1 MESDSILPQLL
12 LQLVLIAVNALFAAT
27 EIAVISLN
35 ETKVRRMAEGGDR
48 KAAKMLRMVTEPTGF
63 LSTIQICIT
72 LAGFLGSAFA
82 ADNFSDKL
90 VNWLINDCGVSGV
103 SPSALDTISVI
114 IITLVLSYFTLVLGE
129 LVPKRIAM
137 KRPEGI
143 ARAVSGLMIGMTTVL
158 RPAIWLLTVS
168 TNGVLRLCGIDP
180 KDNAEE
186 VSEEEIIMMLD
197 EGEEAGSIE
206 SGEKELIKNVFS
218 LNDTTAEDVMVHRSQ
233 VAFLK
238 RDDAR
243 TTLLNEIAE
252 SGYSRFPVYGENI
265 DDIVGILYAKT
276 YLTAQSRGER
286 CEMKDFLMPPRFVH
300 ASTHINRI
308 LLDMQREHAHM
319 AVVVDQY
326 GGTKGI
332 VTLEDIIEELVDD
345 YGGVIGII
353 TLEDILEELVGE
365 IWDES
370 DEVIENI
377 RERPDGSYDINGS
390 TRLSD
395 MCESVGCSIDSN
407 ADTVGGWVT
416 ETLGGIP
423 ASGESF
429 ECSGML
435 VTVEATDERRV
446 LEVNVN
452 VSILR
457 EDS

>member
-90 VNWLINDCGVSGV
+90 VNWLINDCEVSGV

-137 KRPEGI
+137 KRSESI
-143 ARAVSGLMIGMTTVL
+143 ARAVSGLMIAMTAAL
-158 RPAIWLLTVS
+158 RPVIWLLTVS

-180 KDNAEE
+180 EDNAEE

-233 VAFLK
+233 VTFLR

-319 AVVVDQY
+319 AVVVD
-326 GGTKGI
+326 
-332 VTLEDIIEELVDD
+332 D

-377 RERPDGSYDINGS
+377 RERSDGSYDINGS

-395 MCESVGCSIDSN
+395 MCESIGCSIDSE

-416 ETLGGIP
+416 EMLGGIP
-423 ASGESF
+423 ESGESF
-429 ECSGML
+429 ECGGML

-452 VSILR
+452 VNILR
-457 EDS
+457 EDA

>member
-90 VNWLINDCGVSGV
+90 VNLLINDCEVSGV

-137 KRPEGI
+137 KRSESI
-143 ARAVSGLMIGMTTVL
+143 ARAVSGLMIAMTAAL
-158 RPAIWLLTVS
+158 RPIIWLLTVS

-180 KDNAEE
+180 EDNAGE

-286 CEMKDFLMPPRFVH
+286 CEMNDFLMPPRFVH

-319 AVVVDQY
+319 AVV
-326 GGTKGI
+326 
-332 VTLEDIIEELVDD
+332 VDD

-377 RERPDGSYDINGS
+377 KERSDGSYDINGS

-395 MCESVGCSIDSN
+395 MCESIGCSIDSE

-416 ETLGGIP
+416 EMLGGIP
-423 ASGESF
+423 ESGESF
-429 ECSGML
+429 ECGGMH
-435 VTVEATDERRV
+435 VTVESTDKRRV
-446 LEVNVN
+446 LKVNVN
-452 VSILR
+452 VNILR
-457 EDS
+457 EDA

>member
-137 KRPEGI
+137 KRSESI
-143 ARAVSGLMIGMTTVL
+143 ARTVSGLMIGMTTVL
-158 RPAIWLLTVS
+158 RPIIWLLTVS

-180 KDNAEE
+180 EDNAEE

-319 AVVVDQY
+319 AVVVD
-326 GGTKGI
+326 
-332 VTLEDIIEELVDD
+332 D

-377 RERPDGSYDINGS
+377 RERSDGSYDINGS

-395 MCESVGCSIDSN
+395 MCESIGCSIDSE

-416 ETLGGIP
+416 EMLGGIP

-429 ECSGML
+429 ECGGML

>member
-137 KRPEGI
+137 KRSESI
-143 ARAVSGLMIGMTTVL
+143 ARAVSGLMIAMTAAL
-158 RPAIWLLTVS
+158 RPIIWLLTVS

-180 KDNAEE
+180 EDNAEE

-319 AVVVDQY
+319 AVVVD
-326 GGTKGI
+326 
-332 VTLEDIIEELVDD
+332 D

-377 RERPDGSYDINGS
+377 RERSDGSYDINGS

-395 MCESVGCSIDSN
+395 MCESIGCSIDSN

-416 ETLGGIP
+416 EMLGGIP
-423 ASGESF
+423 ESGESF
-429 ECSGML
+429 ECGGMH
-435 VTVEATDERRV
+435 VTVESTDKRRV
-446 LEVNVN
+446 LKVNVN
-452 VSILR
+452 VNILR
-457 EDS
+457 EDA

>member
-137 KRPEGI
+137 KRSESI
-143 ARAVSGLMIGMTTVL
+143 ARAVSGLMIGMTAAL
-158 RPAIWLLTVS
+158 RPIIWLLTVS

-180 KDNAEE
+180 EDNAEE

-319 AVVVDQY
+319 AVVVD
-326 GGTKGI
+326 
-332 VTLEDIIEELVDD
+332 D

-377 RERPDGSYDINGS
+377 RERSDGSYDINGS

-395 MCESVGCSIDSN
+395 MCESVGCSIDSE

-416 ETLGGIP
+416 EMLGGIP
-423 ASGESF
+423 ESGESF
-429 ECSGML
+429 ECGGMH
-435 VTVEATDERRV
+435 VTVESTDKRRV
-446 LEVNVN
+446 LKVNVN
-452 VSILR
+452 VNIFR
-457 EDS
+457 EDA

>member
-90 VNWLINDCGVSGV
+90 VNWLINDCEVSGV

-158 RPAIWLLTVS
+158 RPVIWLLTVS

-319 AVVVDQY
+319 AVVVD
-326 GGTKGI
+326 
-332 VTLEDIIEELVDD
+332 D

-423 ASGESF
+423 VSGESF
-429 ECSGML
+429 ECGGML

>member
-90 VNWLINDCGVSGV
+90 VNWLINDCEVSGV

-137 KRPEGI
+137 KRSESI
-143 ARAVSGLMIGMTTVL
+143 ARTVSGLMIGMTTVL
-158 RPAIWLLTVS
+158 RPIIWLLTVS

-180 KDNAEE
+180 EDNAEE

-319 AVVVDQY
+319 AVVVD
-326 GGTKGI
+326 
-332 VTLEDIIEELVDD
+332 D

-377 RERPDGSYDINGS
+377 RERSDGSYDINGS

-395 MCESVGCSIDSN
+395 MCESIGCSIDSN

-416 ETLGGIP
+416 EMLGGIP
-423 ASGESF
+423 ESGESF
-429 ECSGML
+429 ECGGMH
-435 VTVEATDERRV
+435 VTVESTDERRV
-446 LEVNVN
+446 LKVNVN
-452 VSILR
+452 VNILR
-457 EDS
+457 EDA

>member
-143 ARAVSGLMIGMTTVL
+143 ARAVSGLMIGITTVL

-319 AVVVDQY
+319 AVVVD
-326 GGTKGI
+326 
-332 VTLEDIIEELVDD
+332 D

>member
-90 VNWLINDCGVSGV
+90 VNWLINDCEVSGV

-137 KRPEGI
+137 KRSESI
-143 ARAVSGLMIGMTTVL
+143 ARTVSGLMIAMTAAL
-158 RPAIWLLTVS
+158 RPIIWLLTVS

-180 KDNAEE
+180 EDNAEE

-238 RDDAR
+238 RNDAR

-319 AVVVDQY
+319 AVVVD
-326 GGTKGI
+326 
-332 VTLEDIIEELVDD
+332 D

-377 RERPDGSYDINGS
+377 RERSDGSYDINGS

-395 MCESVGCSIDSN
+395 MCESIGCSIDSE

-416 ETLGGIP
+416 EMLGGIP
-423 ASGESF
+423 ESGESF
-429 ECSGML
+429 ECGGMH
-435 VTVEATDERRV
+435 VTVESTDERRV
-446 LEVNVN
+446 LKVNVN
-452 VSILR
+452 VNILR
-457 EDS
+457 EDA

>member
-90 VNWLINDCGVSGV
+90 VNWLINDCEVSGV

-137 KRPEGI
+137 KRSESI
-143 ARAVSGLMIGMTTVL
+143 TRAVSGLMIAMTAAL
-158 RPAIWLLTVS
+158 RPIIWLLTVS

-180 KDNAEE
+180 EDNAEE

-319 AVVVDQY
+319 AVVVD
-326 GGTKGI
+326 
-332 VTLEDIIEELVDD
+332 D

-377 RERPDGSYDINGS
+377 RERSDGSYDINGS

-395 MCESVGCSIDSN
+395 MCESIGCSIDSE

-416 ETLGGIP
+416 EMLGGIP
-423 ASGESF
+423 ESGESF
-429 ECSGML
+429 ECGGML

>member
-90 VNWLINDCGVSGV
+90 VNWLINDCEVSGV

-137 KRPEGI
+137 KRSESI
-143 ARAVSGLMIGMTTVL
+143 ARTVSGLMIAMTAAL
-158 RPAIWLLTVS
+158 RPIIWLLTVS

-180 KDNAEE
+180 EDNAEE

-233 VAFLK
+233 VTFLR
-238 RDDAR
+238 RDDTRDA
-243 TTLLNEIAE
+243 LLNKIAE

-319 AVVVDQY
+319 AVVVD
-326 GGTKGI
+326 
-332 VTLEDIIEELVDD
+332 D

-377 RERPDGSYDINGS
+377 RERSDGSYDINGS

-416 ETLGGIP
+416 EMLGGIP
-423 ASGESF
+423 ESGESF
-429 ECSGML
+429 ECGGMHI
-435 VTVEATDERRV
+435 TVESTDKRRV
-446 LEVNVN
+446 LKVNVN
-452 VSILR
+452 VNILR
-457 EDS
+457 EDA

>member
-137 KRPEGI
+137 KRSESI
-143 ARAVSGLMIGMTTVL
+143 ARAVSGLMIAMTAAL
-158 RPAIWLLTVS
+158 RPIIWLLTVS

-319 AVVVDQY
+319 AVVVD
-326 GGTKGI
+326 
-332 VTLEDIIEELVDD
+332 D

-377 RERPDGSYDINGS
+377 RERSDGSYDINGS

-395 MCESVGCSIDSN
+395 MCESIGCSIDSE

-416 ETLGGIP
+416 EMLGGIP
-423 ASGESF
+423 ESGESF
-429 ECSGML
+429 ECGGMH

>member
-90 VNWLINDCGVSGV
+90 VNWLINDCEVSGV

-137 KRPEGI
+137 KRSESI
-143 ARAVSGLMIGMTTVL
+143 ARAVSGLMIAMTAAL
-158 RPAIWLLTVS
+158 RPIIWLLTVS

-180 KDNAEE
+180 EDNAEE

-319 AVVVDQY
+319 AVVVD
-326 GGTKGI
+326 
-332 VTLEDIIEELVDD
+332 D

>member
-27 EIAVISLN
+27 EIAFISLN

-90 VNWLINDCGVSGV
+90 VNWLINDCEVSGV

-158 RPAIWLLTVS
+158 RPVIWLLTVS

-319 AVVVDQY
+319 AVVVD
-326 GGTKGI
+326 
-332 VTLEDIIEELVDD
+332 D

>member
-90 VNWLINDCGVSGV
+90 VNWLINDCEVSGV

-137 KRPEGI
+137 KRSESI
-143 ARAVSGLMIGMTTVL
+143 ARAVSGLMIAMTAVL
-158 RPAIWLLTVS
+158 RPIIWLLTVS

-180 KDNAEE
+180 EDNAEE

-319 AVVVDQY
+319 AVVVD
-326 GGTKGI
+326 
-332 VTLEDIIEELVDD
+332 D

-377 RERPDGSYDINGS
+377 RERSDGSYDINGS

-395 MCESVGCSIDSN
+395 MCESIGCSIDSE
-407 ADTVGGWVT
+407 ADTVGGWVM
-416 ETLGGIP
+416 EMLGGIP
-423 ASGESF
+423 ESGESF
-429 ECSGML
+429 ECGGMH
-435 VTVEATDERRV
+435 VTVESTDERRV
-446 LEVNVN
+446 LKVNVN
-452 VSILR
+452 VNILR
-457 EDS
+457 EDA

>member
-90 VNWLINDCGVSGV
+90 VNWLINDCEVSGV

-180 KDNAEE
+180 EDNAEE

-319 AVVVDQY
+319 AVVVD
-326 GGTKGI
+326 
-332 VTLEDIIEELVDD
+332 D

-377 RERPDGSYDINGS
+377 RERSDGSYDINGS

-395 MCESVGCSIDSN
+395 MCESIGCSIDSE

-416 ETLGGIP
+416 EMLGGIP
-423 ASGESF
+423 ESGESF
-429 ECSGML
+429 ECGGMH
-435 VTVEATDERRV
+435 VTVESTDERRV
-446 LEVNVN
+446 LKVNVN
-452 VSILR
+452 VNILR
-457 EDS
+457 EDA

>member
-90 VNWLINDCGVSGV
+90 VNWLINDCEVSGV

-137 KRPEGI
+137 KRSESI
-143 ARAVSGLMIGMTTVL
+143 ARAVSGLMIAMTAAL
-158 RPAIWLLTVS
+158 RPIIWLLTVS

-180 KDNAEE
+180 EDNAEE

-319 AVVVDQY
+319 AVVVD
-326 GGTKGI
+326 
-332 VTLEDIIEELVDD
+332 D

-390 TRLSD
+390 TQLSD

-416 ETLGGIP
+416 EMLGGIP
-423 ASGESF
+423 ESGESF

-452 VSILR
+452 VNILR

>member
-158 RPAIWLLTVS
+158 RPVIWLLTVS
-168 TNGVLRLCGIDP
+168 TNGVLRLCSIDP

-319 AVVVDQY
+319 AVVVD
-326 GGTKGI
+326 
-332 VTLEDIIEELVDD
+332 D

>member
-27 EIAVISLN
+27 EIAFISLN

-90 VNWLINDCGVSGV
+90 VNWLINDCEVSGV

-129 LVPKRIAM
+129 LVPKRVAM
-137 KRPEGI
+137 KRSESI
-143 ARAVSGLMIGMTTVL
+143 ARAVSGLMIAMTAAL
-158 RPAIWLLTVS
+158 RPIIWLLTVS

-180 KDNAEE
+180 EDNAEE

-319 AVVVDQY
+319 AVVVD
-326 GGTKGI
+326 
-332 VTLEDIIEELVDD
+332 D

-377 RERPDGSYDINGS
+377 RERSDGSYDINGS

-395 MCESVGCSIDSN
+395 MCESIGCSIDSE

-416 ETLGGIP
+416 EMLGGIP
-423 ASGESF
+423 ESGESF
-429 ECSGML
+429 ECGGMH
-435 VTVEATDERRV
+435 VTVESTDKRRV
-446 LEVNVN
+446 LKVNVN
-452 VSILR
+452 VNILR
-457 EDS
+457 EDA

>member
-35 ETKVRRMAEGGDR
+35 ETKVRRMAEGGDK

-158 RPAIWLLTVS
+158 RPIIWLLTVS
-168 TNGVLRLCGIDP
+168 TNGMLRLCGIDP
-180 KDNAEE
+180 EDNAEE

-218 LNDTTAEDVMVHRSQ
+218 LNDTTAENVMVHRSQ
-233 VAFLK
+233 VTFLK
-238 RDDAR
+238 RDEAR

-276 YLTAQSRGER
+276 YLTAQSKGER
-286 CEMKDFLMPPRFVH
+286 CEMKDFLLPPRFVH
-300 ASTHINRI
+300 ASTRINSI
-308 LLDMQREHAHM
+308 LLDMQREHTHM
-319 AVVVDQY
+319 V
-326 GGTKGI
+326 I
-332 VTLEDIIEELVDD
+332 VVDD

-377 RERPDGSYDINGS
+377 RERSDGSYDINGS

-395 MCESVGCSIDSN
+395 MCESVGCSIDSS

-416 ETLGGIP
+416 EMLGGIP
-423 ASGESF
+423 ESGESF

-435 VTVEATDERRV
+435 VTVESTDERRV

-452 VSILR
+452 VNILR
-457 EDS
+457 EDA

>member
-90 VNWLINDCGVSGV
+90 VNWLINDCEVSGV

-137 KRPEGI
+137 KRPESI
-143 ARAVSGLMIGMTTVL
+143 ARTVSGLMIGMTTVL
-158 RPAIWLLTVS
+158 RPVIWLLTVS

-319 AVVVDQY
+319 AVVVD
-326 GGTKGI
+326 
-332 VTLEDIIEELVDD
+332 D

>member
-137 KRPEGI
+137 KRSESI
-143 ARAVSGLMIGMTTVL
+143 ARAVSGLMIAMTAAL
-158 RPAIWLLTVS
+158 RPIIWLLTVS
-168 TNGVLRLCGIDP
+168 TNGVLRLCSIDP
-180 KDNAEE
+180 EDNAEE

-319 AVVVDQY
+319 AVVVD
-326 GGTKGI
+326 
-332 VTLEDIIEELVDD
+332 D

-377 RERPDGSYDINGS
+377 RERSDGSYDINGS

-395 MCESVGCSIDSN
+395 MCESIGCSIDSE

-416 ETLGGIP
+416 EMLGGIP
-423 ASGESF
+423 ESGESF
-429 ECSGML
+429 ECGGMH
-435 VTVEATDERRV
+435 VTVESTDKRRV
-446 LEVNVN
+446 LKVNVN
-452 VSILR
+452 VNILR
-457 EDS
+457 EDA

>member
-90 VNWLINDCGVSGV
+90 VNWLINDCEVSGV

-158 RPAIWLLTVS
+158 RPVIWLLTVS

-206 SGEKELIKNVFS
+206 SGEKELVKNVFS

-319 AVVVDQY
+319 AVV
-326 GGTKGI
+326 
-332 VTLEDIIEELVDD
+332 VDD

>member
-90 VNWLINDCGVSGV
+90 VNWLINDCEVSGV

-137 KRPEGI
+137 KRSESI
-143 ARAVSGLMIGMTTVL
+143 ARAVSGLMIAMTAAL
-158 RPAIWLLTVS
+158 RPIIWLLTVS

-180 KDNAEE
+180 EDNAEE

-218 LNDTTAEDVMVHRSQ
+218 LNDTTAENVMVHRSQ

-319 AVVVDQY
+319 AVVVD
-326 GGTKGI
+326 
-332 VTLEDIIEELVDD
+332 D

-377 RERPDGSYDINGS
+377 RERSDGSYDINGS

-416 ETLGGIP
+416 EMLGGIP
-423 ASGESF
+423 ESGESF
-429 ECSGML
+429 ECGGMH
-435 VTVEATDERRV
+435 VTVESTDKRRV
-446 LEVNVN
+446 LKVNVN
-452 VSILR
+452 VNILR
-457 EDS
+457 EDA

>member
-90 VNWLINDCGVSGV
+90 VNWLINDCEVSGV

-158 RPAIWLLTVS
+158 HPVIWLLTVS

-319 AVVVDQY
+319 AVVVD
-326 GGTKGI
+326 
-332 VTLEDIIEELVDD
+332 D

>member
-90 VNWLINDCGVSGV
+90 VNWLINDCEVSGV

-137 KRPEGI
+137 KRSESI
-143 ARAVSGLMIGMTTVL
+143 ARAVSGLMIAMTAAL
-158 RPAIWLLTVS
+158 RPIIWLLTVS

-180 KDNAEE
+180 EDNAEE

-319 AVVVDQY
+319 AVVVD
-326 GGTKGI
+326 
-332 VTLEDIIEELVDD
+332 D

-377 RERPDGSYDINGS
+377 RERSDGSYDINGS

-395 MCESVGCSIDSN
+395 MCESIGCSIDSE
-407 ADTVGGWVT
+407 AETVGGWVT
-416 ETLGGIP
+416 EMLGGIP
-423 ASGESF
+423 ESGESF
-429 ECSGML
+429 ECGGMH
-435 VTVEATDERRV
+435 VTVESTDKRRV
-446 LEVNVN
+446 LKVNVN
-452 VSILR
+452 VNILR
-457 EDS
+457 EDA

>member
-90 VNWLINDCGVSGV
+90 VNWLINDCEVSGV

-158 RPAIWLLTVS
+158 RPIIWLLTVS

-180 KDNAEE
+180 EDNAEE

-252 SGYSRFPVYGENI
+252 SGYSRLPVYGENI

-319 AVVVDQY
+319 AVVVD
-326 GGTKGI
+326 
-332 VTLEDIIEELVDD
+332 D

-377 RERPDGSYDINGS
+377 RERSDGSYDINGS

-395 MCESVGCSIDSN
+395 MCESIGCSIDSE

-416 ETLGGIP
+416 EMLGGIP
-423 ASGESF
+423 ESGESF
-429 ECSGML
+429 ECGGMH
-435 VTVEATDERRV
+435 VTVESTDKRRV
-446 LEVNVN
+446 LKVNVN
-452 VSILR
+452 VNILR
-457 EDS
+457 EDA

>member
-90 VNWLINDCGVSGV
+90 VNWLINDCEVSGV

-158 RPAIWLLTVS
+158 RPVIWLLTVS

-252 SGYSRFPVYGENI
+252 SGYSRFPVYGENV

-319 AVVVDQY
+319 AVV
-326 GGTKGI
+326 
-332 VTLEDIIEELVDD
+332 VDD

-423 ASGESF
+423 VSGESF

>member
-90 VNWLINDCGVSGV
+90 VNWLINDCEVSGV

-158 RPAIWLLTVS
+158 RPVIWLLTVS

-286 CEMKDFLMPPRFVH
+286 CEMKDFLMPPRFVR

-319 AVVVDQY
+319 AVV
-326 GGTKGI
+326 
-332 VTLEDIIEELVDD
+332 VDD

>member
-137 KRPEGI
+137 KRSESI
-143 ARAVSGLMIGMTTVL
+143 ARAVSGLMIAMTAAL
-158 RPAIWLLTVS
+158 RPIIWLLTVS

-180 KDNAEE
+180 EDNAEE

-319 AVVVDQY
+319 AVVVD
-326 GGTKGI
+326 
-332 VTLEDIIEELVDD
+332 D

-377 RERPDGSYDINGS
+377 KERSDGSYDINGS

-395 MCESVGCSIDSN
+395 MCESIGCSIDSE

-416 ETLGGIP
+416 EMLGGIP
-423 ASGESF
+423 ESGESF
-429 ECSGML
+429 ECGGMH
-435 VTVEATDERRV
+435 VTVESTDKRRV
-446 LEVNVN
+446 LKVNVN
-452 VSILR
+452 VNILR
-457 EDS
+457 EDA

>member
-90 VNWLINDCGVSGV
+90 VNWLINDCEVSGV
-103 SPSALDTISVI
+103 SSSALDTISVI

-158 RPAIWLLTVS
+158 RPVIWLLTVS

-319 AVVVDQY
+319 AVVVD
-326 GGTKGI
+326 
-332 VTLEDIIEELVDD
+332 D

>member
-90 VNWLINDCGVSGV
+90 VNWLINDCEVSGV

-137 KRPEGI
+137 KRSESI
-143 ARAVSGLMIGMTTVL
+143 ARTVSGLMIGMTTVL
-158 RPAIWLLTVS
+158 RPIIWLLTVS

-180 KDNAEE
+180 EDNAEE

-319 AVVVDQY
+319 AVVVD
-326 GGTKGI
+326 
-332 VTLEDIIEELVDD
+332 D

-435 VTVEATDERRV
+435 VTVESTDKRRV
-446 LEVNVN
+446 LKVNVN
-452 VSILR
+452 VNILR
-457 EDS
+457 EDA

>member
-90 VNWLINDCGVSGV
+90 VNWLINDCEVSGV

-137 KRPEGI
+137 KRSESI
-143 ARAVSGLMIGMTTVL
+143 ARTVSGLMIGMTTVL
-158 RPAIWLLTVS
+158 RPVIWLLTVS

-180 KDNAEE
+180 EDNAEE

-319 AVVVDQY
+319 AVVVD
-326 GGTKGI
+326 
-332 VTLEDIIEELVDD
+332 D

-377 RERPDGSYDINGS
+377 RERSDGSYDINGS

-395 MCESVGCSIDSN
+395 MCESIGCSIDSE

-416 ETLGGIP
+416 EMLGGIP
-423 ASGESF
+423 ESGESF
-429 ECSGML
+429 ECGGMH
-435 VTVEATDERRV
+435 VTVESTDKRRV
-446 LEVNVN
+446 LKVNVN
-452 VSILR
+452 VNILR
-457 EDS
+457 EDA

>member
-1 MESDSILPQLL
+1 MESDSVLPQLL

-137 KRPEGI
+137 KRSESI
-143 ARAVSGLMIGMTTVL
+143 ARAVSGLMIAMTAAL
-158 RPAIWLLTVS
+158 RPIIWLLTVS

-180 KDNAEE
+180 EDNAEE

-319 AVVVDQY
+319 AVVVD
-326 GGTKGI
+326 
-332 VTLEDIIEELVDD
+332 D

-377 RERPDGSYDINGS
+377 RERSDGSYDINGS

-395 MCESVGCSIDSN
+395 MCESIGCSIDSE

-416 ETLGGIP
+416 EMLGGIP
-423 ASGESF
+423 ESGESF
-429 ECSGML
+429 ECGGMH
-435 VTVEATDERRV
+435 VTVESTDKRRV
-446 LEVNVN
+446 LKVNVN
-452 VSILR
+452 VNILR
-457 EDS
+457 EDA

>member
-90 VNWLINDCGVSGV
+90 VNWLINDCEVSGV

-137 KRPEGI
+137 KRSESI
-143 ARAVSGLMIGMTTVL
+143 ARAVSGLMIAMTAAL
-158 RPAIWLLTVS
+158 RPIIWLLTVS

-180 KDNAEE
+180 EDNAEE

-286 CEMKDFLMPPRFVH
+286 CEMKDFLMPPHFVH

-319 AVVVDQY
+319 AVV
-326 GGTKGI
+326 
-332 VTLEDIIEELVDD
+332 VDD

-377 RERPDGSYDINGS
+377 RERSDGSYDINGS

-395 MCESVGCSIDSN
+395 MCESIGCSIDSE

-416 ETLGGIP
+416 EMLGGIP
-423 ASGESF
+423 ESGESF
-429 ECSGML
+429 ECGGMH
-435 VTVEATDERRV
+435 VTVESTDKRRV
-446 LEVNVN
+446 LKVNVN
-452 VSILR
+452 VNILR
-457 EDS
+457 EDA

>member
-90 VNWLINDCGVSGV
+90 VNWLINDCEVSGV

-137 KRPEGI
+137 KRSESI
-143 ARAVSGLMIGMTTVL
+143 ARAVSGLMIAMTAAL
-158 RPAIWLLTVS
+158 RPIIWLLTVS
-168 TNGVLRLCGIDP
+168 TNGVLHLCGIDP
-180 KDNAEE
+180 EDNAEE

-319 AVVVDQY
+319 AVVVD
-326 GGTKGI
+326 
-332 VTLEDIIEELVDD
+332 D

-377 RERPDGSYDINGS
+377 RERSDGSYDINGS

-395 MCESVGCSIDSN
+395 MCESVGCSIDSE

-416 ETLGGIP
+416 EMLGGIP
-423 ASGESF
+423 ESGESF
-429 ECSGML
+429 ECGGMHI
-435 VTVEATDERRV
+435 TVESTDKRRV
-446 LEVNVN
+446 LKVNVN
-452 VSILR
+452 VNILR
-457 EDS
+457 EDA

>member
-90 VNWLINDCGVSGV
+90 VNWLINDCEVSGV

-137 KRPEGI
+137 KRSESI

-158 RPAIWLLTVS
+158 RPIIWLLTVS

-180 KDNAEE
+180 EDNAEE

-276 YLTAQSRGER
+276 YLIAQSKGER

-319 AVVVDQY
+319 AVVVD
-326 GGTKGI
+326 
-332 VTLEDIIEELVDD
+332 D

-377 RERPDGSYDINGS
+377 RERSDGSYDINGS

-395 MCESVGCSIDSN
+395 MCESIGCSIDSE

-416 ETLGGIP
+416 EMLGGIP
-423 ASGESF
+423 ESGESF
-429 ECSGML
+429 ECGGMH
-435 VTVEATDERRV
+435 VTVESTDERRV
-446 LEVNVN
+446 LKVNVN
-452 VSILR
+452 VNILR
-457 EDS
+457 EDA

>member
-137 KRPEGI
+137 KRSESI
-143 ARAVSGLMIGMTTVL
+143 ARAVSGLMIAMTAAL
-158 RPAIWLLTVS
+158 RPIIWLLTVS

-319 AVVVDQY
+319 AVVVD
-326 GGTKGI
+326 
-332 VTLEDIIEELVDD
+332 D

-377 RERPDGSYDINGS
+377 RERSDGSYDINGS

-395 MCESVGCSIDSN
+395 MCESIGCSIDSN

-416 ETLGGIP
+416 EMLGGIP
-423 ASGESF
+423 ESGESF
-429 ECSGML
+429 ECGGMH
-435 VTVEATDERRV
+435 VTVESTDKRRV
-446 LEVNVN
+446 LKVNVN
-452 VSILR
+452 VNILR
-457 EDS
+457 EDA

>member
-158 RPAIWLLTVS
+158 RPVIWLLTVS

-319 AVVVDQY
+319 AVVVD
-326 GGTKGI
+326 
-332 VTLEDIIEELVDD
+332 D

-377 RERPDGSYDINGS
+377 RERSDGSYDINGS

-416 ETLGGIP
+416 EMLGGIP
-423 ASGESF
+423 ESGESF
-429 ECSGML
+429 ECGGMH
-435 VTVEATDERRV
+435 VTVESTDERRV
-446 LEVNVN
+446 LKVNVN
-452 VSILR
+452 VNILR
-457 EDS
+457 EDA

>member
-1 MESDSILPQLL
+1 MPQLL

-319 AVVVDQY
+319 AVVVD
-326 GGTKGI
+326 
-332 VTLEDIIEELVDD
+332 D